1 MEGEVLEVSGYLGVL
16 LGPGALGSRAHIL
29 IESINQR
36 SVAGLGYISNGYG
49 WSVTSQ
55 ITTQTV
61 TIAARRYRAGGGAD
75 QPRNQRIYS
84 VIGGVDGFTGVVIG
98 ADEFARRTRKNGGR
112 GGWVPCKGRRH
123 RSYEEAHL
131 AVYKVPLGAEV
142 QRQQQQQQQQQQQP
156 GAAEE
161 AKQPAVNQSDGKQ
174 RLAKARR
181 DAKKKQAE
189 RAKALKDRLD
199 ARKRAKE
206 AAARAAREDD
216 EEPQGGY

>member
-1 MEGEVLEVSGYLGVL
+1 M
-16 LGPGALGSRAHIL
+16 RAGRCAVDIL

-123 RSYEEAHL
+123 SSYEEAHL

-142 QRQQQQQQQQQQQP
+142 QQQQQQP

>member
-1 MEGEVLEVSGYLGVL
+1 MEGEVPEVPGYLGVL
-16 LGPGALGSRAHIL
+16 LSPGALGSRAHIL
-29 IESINQR
+29 IESIINQR

-142 QRQQQQQQQQQQQP
+142 QQQQQQQQQP

>member
-1 MEGEVLEVSGYLGVL
+1 MEGEVPEVPGYLGVL

-29 IESINQR
+29 IVSVNQR

-61 TIAARRYRAGGGAD
+61 TIAARRYRGAY

-123 RSYEEAHL
+123 SSYEEAHL

-142 QRQQQQQQQQQQQP
+142 QQQQQQQP

>member
-1 MEGEVLEVSGYLGVL
+1 M
-16 LGPGALGSRAHIL
+16 
-29 IESINQR
+29 
-36 SVAGLGYISNGYG
+36 
-49 WSVTSQ
+49 
-55 ITTQTV
+55 
-61 TIAARRYRAGGGAD
+61 
-75 QPRNQRIYS
+75 
-84 VIGGVDGFTGVVIG
+84 
-98 ADEFARRTRKNGGR
+98 NGGR

-142 QRQQQQQQQQQQQP
+142 QQQQQQQQQQP

>member
-1 MEGEVLEVSGYLGVL
+1 MEGEVPEVPGYLGVL
-16 LGPGALGSRAHIL
+16 LSPGALGSRAHIL

-55 ITTQTV
+55 ITTQTAK
-61 TIAARRYRAGGGAD
+61 IAARRYRGAY

-84 VIGGVDGFTGVVIG
+84 VIGGIDGFTGVVIG

-142 QRQQQQQQQQQQQP
+142 QQQQQQQP

>member
-1 MEGEVLEVSGYLGVL
+1 MEGEVPEVSGYLGVL

-112 GGWVPCKGRRH
+112 GGWVPCEGRRH
-123 RSYEEAHL
+123 SSYEEAHL

-142 QRQQQQQQQQQQQP
+142 QQQQQQQP

>member
-1 MEGEVLEVSGYLGVL
+1 MGVNGRRGTRGIWVPRGTA
-16 LGPGALGSRAHIL
+16 GPGGVGLACAYPYRV
-29 IESINQR
+29 NQSEECGWAR
-36 SVAGLGYISNGYG
+36 LHFNGYG

-112 GGWVPCKGRRH
+112 GGWVPCEGRRH
-123 RSYEEAHL
+123 SSYEEAHL

-142 QRQQQQQQQQQQQP
+142 QQQQQQQP